1 MMAAPRD
8 PARRDAAGSLRAVR
22 IPFIHKA
29 ALTVDGSTEHL
40 FLVDLG
46 LRGAFAERTAALPLG
61 EAVTLRFSLPGNE
74 IPLTIGCRVAWWH
87 APGTPLVSKAL
98 PAGLGLEFVDC
109 SEEDSG
115 RLRRFLEAYLRRSAG
130 RRFHRPLPF
139 AGDGD
144 EP

>member
-1 MMAAPRD
+1 MKAVPRD

-22 IPFIHKA
+22 IPFIQKA
-29 ALTVDGSTEHL
+29 ALTAGGRTEEL

-46 LRGAFAERTAALPLG
+46 LHGAFVERTAALPVG
-61 EAVTLRFSLPGNE
+61 DPVTLVFTLPGNE
-74 IPLTIGCRVAWWH
+74 IPLRIVCRVAWWH

-98 PAGLGLEFVDC
+98 PAGVGLEFVEC
-109 SEEDSG
+109 STADQA
-115 RLRRFLEAYLRRSAG
+115 RLHRFLEAYLQRTAG
-130 RRFHRPLPF
+130 RRFHRAVPL

>member
-1 MMAAPRD
+1 MKAASRD
-8 PARRDAAGSLRAVR
+8 PARRDAAGNVRAVR
-22 IPFIHKA
+22 IPFIQKA
-29 ALTVDGSTEHL
+29 SLTVAGDAEEI

-46 LRGAFAERTAALPLG
+46 LHGAFAERGRALPVG
-61 EAVTLRFSLPGNE
+61 ARVTLRFTLPGNE

-87 APGTPLVSKAL
+87 AAGAPLVSKAL
-98 PAGLGLEFVDC
+98 PAGVGLEFVDC
-109 SEEDSG
+109 SEEDNG

-130 RRFHRPLPF
+130 RRFHRPLPL